1 MKRIYLLLMI
11 MVIVLCYLTS
21 CESKD
26 PVQPESSSII
36 MCTVRQGENTW
47 VIIDRPIEQCQSG
60 LGCCLKFNTL
70 GETVMV
76 RGNYSVE
83 CTGGN

>member
-1 MKRIYLLLMI
+1 
-11 MVIVLCYLTS
+11 
-21 CESKD
+21 
-26 PVQPESSSII
+26 